1 MEFSAIFH
9 EINKKYCYAI
19 EKGHFVIRIKT
30 KKDDL
35 EKVILHYQDKYIPL
49 SRLDTR
55 ASLAMEKVA
64 SDMWCDYYEAQI
76 EMDVVCLRY
85 FFELVDKEGRCA
97 YYGNHDF
104 FEDKITSID
113 YMYDCPQNLREEEIF
128 LTPEWAKNKIVYQIF
143 PSRYAT
149 SKEVPA
155 KKWYKAPI
163 TARDD
168 LQGDLRGV
176 IDSLAH
182 LKELGVDVVYMTPIF
197 RSPSSHKYD
206 TVDYYMIDPAF
217 GTEAD
222 LCELLEKAHQMDM
235 RVILD
240 GVFNHTSPEFFAFA
254 DIKEK
259 QEASKYIDWYYIKG
273 FPLQAKMGTK
283 PNYKCFS
290 YFGGMPKLNLQ
301 NEETAEYFL
310 EVGRY
315 WIEKCHIDG
324 WRMDVGDEISHKFWR
339 RFRKEMKAVNPDVLI
354 IGEVWHQAEDF
365 LDGEEWDTVMN
376 YPFYFAVNDLIA
388 NEKITVSRFLG
399 QLGYLEG
406 NLHKRVYPILWNL
419 LDSHDTS
426 RLLNRCGENVEK
438 FKLGV
443 AWQLLSPGMPFIYYG
458 DEYGMTG
465 GGDPDCRRGMLWDEK
480 RQNKEV
486 YQWYRKLIQLR
497 KKYPCLTEG
506 KMVHSYCDDKEGI
519 LSIAREYGET
529 TMQLIM
535 HAKEGK
541 VVVPKEIMRTN
552 ASQEAFD
559 LIKDE
564 KFSGTLDAY
573 EIALFVK
580 E

>member
-19 EKGHFVIRIKT
+19 EKGRFVIRLKT

-35 EKVILHYQDKYIPL
+35 EKVILHYQDKYIPTTFF
-49 SRLDTR
+49 DTR
-55 ASLAMEKVA
+55 AFLVMEKIA
-64 SDMWCDYYEAQI
+64 SDCWCDYYEAQI
-76 EMDVVCLRY
+76 EMDMVCLRY
-85 FFELVDKEGRCA
+85 FFELVDKEGQCA

-104 FEDKITSID
+104 FEEKITSID
-113 YMYDCPQNLREEEIF
+113 YMYDCPQNLREEEMF
-128 LTPEWAKNKIVYQIF
+128 LTPDWAKNKIVYQIF

-149 SKEVPA
+149 SKDVPA
-155 KKWYKAPI
+155 RKWYKTPI

-168 LQGDLRGV
+168 LQGDLRG
-176 IDSLAH
+176 IINSLPH

-197 RSPSSHKYD
+197 HSPSSHKYD
-206 TVDYYMIDPAF
+206 TIDYYTIDPSF

-222 LCELLEKAHQMDM
+222 LCELVDKAHQMGM

-240 GVFNHTSPEFFAFA
+240 AVFNHTSPDFFAFA
-254 DIKEK
+254 DVKEK
-259 QEASKYIDWYYIKG
+259 QEKSKYIDWYYIKG
-273 FPLQAKMGTK
+273 FPLKAKMGTK

-301 NEETAEYFL
+301 NEETVEYFL

-339 RFRKEMKAVNPDVLI
+339 RFRKAMKAINPEVLI
-354 IGEVWHQAEDF
+354 IGEVWHHAEDF

-376 YPFYFAVNDLIA
+376 YPFYFAVDDLVA
-388 NEKITVSRFLG
+388 KEKITVSRFVG

-426 RLLNRCGENVEK
+426 RFLNRCGENIEK

-443 AWQLLSPGMPFIYYG
+443 ALQLLSPGMPFIYYG

-465 GGDPDCRRGMLWDEK
+465 GADPDCRRGMLWEEK

-486 YQWYRKLIQLR
+486 YEWYCRLIHIRKE
-497 KKYPCLTEG
+497 YPCLTEG
-506 KMVHSYCDDKEGI
+506 KVIHTYCDDKEGL
-519 LSIAREYGET
+519 LSITREWQGKRL
-529 TMQLIM
+529 QLLV
-535 HAKEGK
+535 HAKAGTI
-541 VVVPKEIMRTN
+541 VVPEDVIKSN
-552 ASQEAFD
+552 DVVSAHN
-559 LIKDE
+559 LIKNEMFCGKLGDY
-564 KFSGTLDAY
+564 D
-573 EIALFVK
+573 IAVINQ
-580 E
+580 